1 MSERYSAPNVIDYE
15 NKIVKIDFIRKMD
28 GSDKNGGNKI
38 QFSLVNKDNGNI
50 IETRIFTLSHP
61 VISIRAIK
69 RFNENEFIVYGERES
84 NKLFY
89 CVISYKGEL
98 ITEKYM
104 DTDLVNLGSI
114 FSYIFDKDYNF
125 VASYNDKKEGL
136 ICRYN
141 LDFKIIDSL
150 RIPFVIEDTAVTYPS
165 IYLWVHSQTQ
175 DGGYLFSYRHGW
187 PFENNYVFKTDK
199 DLNIIRSFELK
210 SILFPGYPVDKF
222 LVRFIEEKD
231 DGSYFVV
238 MNNSANYSDSTFAL
252 LSLDSEGNVLL
263 KNFYGG
269 KTIYDLDKEEPRVS
283 YMSAVDLQKDSR
295 GNYLIGCSFR
305 YPIVMKSDPTGNE
318 IWQKI
323 FNILDTNLKV
333 GLVSILPIGDTT
345 MALTVSDYGKFED
358 NFGNIYWKP
367 INSYIYYVED
377 KTSNIDE
384 ESIYDNNIILIPNP
398 NSGEFKVGLNN
409 YSTQELFSIEVYDII
424 GNKVFSKDDVYG
436 LVNINIRN
444 KPSGVYLISVNVN
457 NKVITKQIYKVD

>member
-89 CVISYKGEL
+89 CIISNKGEL

-104 DTDLVNLGSI
+104 DTDLVNLGYI

-175 DGGYLFSYRHGW
+175 DGGYLFSYRHWW

-222 LVRFIEEKD
+222 LVRFIDEKD

-269 KTIYDLDKEEPRVS
+269 KVYYDLDKDEPQMAT
-283 YMSAVDLQKDSR
+283 MSAVDLQKDSR

-318 IWQKI
+318 IWQRMY
-323 FNILDTNLKV
+323 NILDSNLFI
-333 GLVSILPIGDTT
+333 GFNNISRIGDNSI
-345 MALTVSDYGKFED
+345 AICVSDYQQFIDEFFNK
-358 NFGNIYWKP
+358 YMKP
-367 INSYIYYVED
+367 VNTYIYFVED
-377 KTSNIDE
+377 KTSNIEDE
-384 ESIYDNNIILIPNP
+384 VQCDNSIVLFPNP

-457 NKVITKQIYKVD
+457 NKVFTKHIFKVD